1 MANREGNTEVSTRTK
16 TGNSKG
22 LRALVLGLFFAF
34 TSVFAT
40 SALAGDLPVFSA
52 LISLTSP
59 SDGSSASSDGSAAA
73 GNAFASSLGSTGAV
87 DPNRYI
93 VTFNAGTSAGDQS
106 AALAAAGA
114 TEDSAIAAL
123 RMHVV
128 TLPDAAA
135 ASALES
141 DSTVA
146 RVEADAVRAAGS
158 APSDTS

>member
-22 LRALVLGLFFAF
+22 LRALVLGLFFVF

-52 LISLTSP
+52 LTSLTSP
-59 SDGSSASSDGSAAA
+59 SDGSSASSGSSA
-73 GNAFASSLGSTGAV
+73 GSAFASSFGSTGA

-93 VTFNAGTSAGDQS
+93 VTFNAGTSAADQS

-114 TEDSAIAAL
+114 TEVSAIAAL

-128 TLPDAAA
+128 TVPDAAA
-135 ASALES
+135 ASTLEA

-146 RVEADAVRAAGS
+146 
-158 APSDTS
+158 